1 MNAITL
7 IWKQVLKELKL
18 FQMKEN
24 KEDAVEKTEEE
35 QLKTPESEG
44 HEHIYTAPLPDT
56 APPTGKKKETEQK
69 QPVRLTQ
76 EVRTFLQKQYDFRY
90 NLLTEET
97 EYRPANKRAVPFEPV
112 SKRELNTFCME
123 AHDQGISCWDKDLS
137 RYIYSTCIPEYHPF
151 RLYMEELPGWDGT
164 DRLEALAQRV
174 SDNQLW
180 IKSFHTWM
188 LGLTAQWMG
197 MTGIHAN
204 SVAPILVSSEQG
216 RQKSTFCKALMPP
229 ALSRYYMDNL
239 KLSAQGKPERLLAE
253 MGLLNMDEFD
263 NTERSK
269 CHY

>member
-7 IWKQVLKELKL
+7 IWRQVLKELKL

-24 KEDAVEKTEEE
+24 KEDAVEKTDKEP
-35 QLKTPESEG
+35 QKTLKC
-44 HEHIYTAPLPDT
+44 HEDKYIVPLPDT
-56 APPTGKKKETEQK
+56 APPTGREKETERK

-137 RYIYSTCIPEYHPF
+137 RYIYSTCIPKYHPF

-180 IKSFHTWM
+180 I
-188 LGLTAQWMG
+188 
-197 MTGIHAN
+197 
-204 SVAPILVSSEQG
+204 
-216 RQKSTFCKALMPP
+216 C
-229 ALSRYYMDNL
+229 
-239 KLSAQGKPERLLAE
+239 LLYTSDAA
-253 MGLLNMDEFD
+253 DE
-263 NTERSK
+263 
-269 CHY
+269 